1 MKIIKNSRGKEKKY
15 KPAPTCSELLL
26 GISSGDRRRGGGG
39 KAVAD
44 GALHVNSSHLH
55 ISQQVSLISGQ

>member
-15 KPAPTCSELLL
+15 KPAPTCSALLL

-55 ISQQVSLISGQ
+55 ISHQVADVVS